1 MTVLLALGCNDETQL
16 MTDQRLIREYLAA
29 NNLEADLSPAGF
41 FYRIEVPGSES
52 RPSLQNRSRI
62 EIQYRGELLDG
73 TVFDETRGDTTV
85 VFPLNNLIRGW
96 QQGIPLIGRGGHI
109 HLYLPS
115 FFGYGTSGTQ
125 GIDPNTVLIFDVRL
139 IDFENQ

>member
-1 MTVLLALGCNDETQL
+1 

-41 FYRIEVPGSES
+41 FYRIEAPGSEN
-52 RPSLQNRSRI
+52 RPTIQSRI
-62 EIQYRGELLDG
+62 EIQYKGELLDG

-85 VFPLNNLIRGW
+85 VFPLNGLIRGW

-115 FFGYGTSGTQ
+115 FFGYGANGTP
-125 GIDPNTVLIFDVRL
+125 GIEPNSVLIFDVRL